1 MYGEIVEECGDVK
14 KVMGERSSLLTVN
27 GLCNILCE
35 QARESNFKCK
45 IGATHAH
52 TGKYLWDEYFTTVQT
67 NSDYNYTIIDTYY
80 YKSEVQTYH
89 NHNYVE
95 ILESG
100 LQHAP
105 DPSSTNEWKEF
116 VGEPEFDEIAASATP
131 AKHQKGIYAEQ
142 LIKV

>member
-52 TGKYLWDEYFTTVQT
+52 TGKYLWDE
-67 NSDYNYTIIDTYY
+67 DY
-80 YKSEVQTYH
+80 
-89 NHNYVE
+89 
-95 ILESG
+95 
-100 LQHAP
+100 
-105 DPSSTNEWKEF
+105 TNE
-116 VGEPEFDEIAASATP
+116 
-131 AKHQKGIYAEQ
+131 
-142 LIKV
+142 